1 MDRTLSGAS
10 AVFVNNKTALSGV
23 LDVWA
28 WPDQSVKIQAVICG
42 ICGRQL
48 WIFIEH
54 ARLAGEVDARSACRF
69 LRNFRMKRGP

>member
-28 WPDQSVKIQAVICG
+28 WPDQSVKIQAVSVESVDG
-42 ICGRQL
+42 SYGSSSNTRASR
-48 WIFIEH
+48 
-54 ARLAGEVDARSACRF
+54 ARLTPEVLADSP
-69 LRNFRMKRGP
+69 GISG